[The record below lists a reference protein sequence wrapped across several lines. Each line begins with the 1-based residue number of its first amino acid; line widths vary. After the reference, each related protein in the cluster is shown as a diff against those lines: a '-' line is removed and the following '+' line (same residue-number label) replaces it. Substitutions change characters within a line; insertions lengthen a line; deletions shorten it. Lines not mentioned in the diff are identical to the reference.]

1 MRYWIEGQLIEVCT
15 CNSVCPCWVG
25 VTPDGGAC
33 DGLIAWRIE
42 KGNINGVDVSGRTI
56 AAVAHIPGIAVEGNW
71 RVALYV
77 DDNATEAQKNALLE
91 AYTGKLG
98 GPLADIAGLV
108 GDVVGVESVSIAA
121 KAANGKGSLKIGD
134 IATAEFEPIIG
145 AHGEPAQLSHGLFSS
160 VPGAPAYVGRSKH
173 YKARQ
178 PTLGMNVD
186 AQGLSTMETAFRFE
200 G

>member
-1 MRYWIEGQLIEVCT
+1 MTYRIEGQLIEVCT

-33 DGLIAWRIE
+33 DGLIAWRV
-42 KGNINGVDVSGRTI
+42 KSGNINGVDVGGRTI
-56 AAVAHIPGIAVEGNW
+56 AAVAHIPGVAVEGNW
-71 RVALYV
+71 RVAFYV

-98 GPLADIAGLV
+98 GPLAGIAGLV
-108 GDVVGVESVSIAA
+108 GDVVGVESVPISA
-121 KAANGKGSLKIGD
+121 KAVSGKGMLRIGH
-134 IATAEFEPIIG
+134 IANAEFEPVLG

-178 PTLGMNVD
+178 PALGIDVD
-186 AQGLSTMETAFRFE
+186 ARGLSTMETAFRFE